1 MDNLERGLERAVR
14 SAFSAGGP
22 RAVKPVEIASALRQ
36 AMDDESFALSEGHTV
51 APNDYVVH
59 FSPADFER
67 ARSWGAALANELC
80 DEVIRHAESQQ
91 YALPGSVR
99 VAFHPDEDVRP
110 GDLRV
115 VTRLDDGSISVPA
128 THDDDGASSATV
140 RGPQAAAPAP
150 ERLVE
155 DVPVAAPQPAPEVPA
170 PRVEPR
176 IEPRPAPR
184 RAAAP
189 APSARPAPQPAPA
202 DDATVVMGRPA
213 AQPTGPALELDG
225 RLLPLDRGDL
235 ILGRS
240 PERADLVVPDSSV
253 SRQHLRLLTVGS
265 TVTLLDLGS
274 RNGVLVNGRR
284 VEGSTTL
291 RDGDV
296 VTVGQTELLFFGGT
310 GGRA

>member
-1 MDNLERGLERAVR
+1 MGLLDNLERGLERAVR

-51 APNDYVVH
+51 APNSYVVH

-67 ARSWGAALANELC
+67 ARSWGSTLASELC
-80 DEVIRHAESQQ
+80 DEVIRHADSQG
-91 YALPGSVR
+91 YALPGTVR
-99 VAFHPDEDVRP
+99 VAFHPDADVRA

-115 VTRLDDGSISVPA
+115 VTRLDDGSLTAPA
-128 THDDDGASSATV
+128 PHDDGASPATAH
-140 RGPQAAAPAP
+140 GPGASAAAPD
-150 ERLVE
+150 RLVE
-155 DVPVAAPQPAPEVPA
+155 DLPAAAPREPSPA
-170 PRVEPR
+170 PRVG
-176 IEPRPAPR
+176 PRPAPR

-189 APSARPAPQPAPA
+189 AAPA
-202 DDATVVMGRPA
+202 APAHADQPTVVMGRPVTGPA
-213 AQPTGPALELDG
+213 GPALELDG
-225 RLLPLDRGDL
+225 RMLPLDGDDL

-240 PERADLVVPDSSV
+240 AERADLVIPDSSV
-253 SRQHLRLLTVGS
+253 SREHLRLLTVGS

-284 VEGSTTL
+284 VDGSVTL

>member
-1 MDNLERGLERAVR
+1 MGLLDNLERGLERVVR

-36 AMDDESFALSEGHTV
+36 AMDDESLALSEGHTV
-51 APNDYVVH
+51 APNSYVVH

-67 ARSWGAALANELC
+67 ARSWGSTLASELC
-80 DEVIRHAESQQ
+80 DEVIRHADSQG
-91 YALPGSVR
+91 YALPGTVR
-99 VAFHPDEDVRP
+99 VAFHPDADVRA

-115 VTRLDDGSISVPA
+115 VTRLDDGSLTAPA
-128 THDDDGASSATV
+128 PHDDGASPATAH
-140 RGPQAAAPAP
+140 GPGASAAAPD
-150 ERLVE
+150 RLVE
-155 DVPVAAPQPAPEVPA
+155 DLPAAAPRKPSPA
-170 PRVEPR
+170 PRVG
-176 IEPRPAPR
+176 PRPAPR

-189 APSARPAPQPAPA
+189 AAPA
-202 DDATVVMGRPA
+202 APAHADQPTVVMGRPVTGPA
-213 AQPTGPALELDG
+213 GPALELDG
-225 RLLPLDRGDL
+225 RMLPLDGDDL

-240 PERADLVVPDSSV
+240 AERADLVIPDSSV
-253 SRQHLRLLTVGS
+253 SREHLRLLTVGS

-284 VEGSTTL
+284 VDGSVTL

>member
-1 MDNLERGLERAVR
+1 MERGPVVGLLDNLERGLERVVR

-51 APNDYVVH
+51 APNSYVVH

-67 ARSWGAALANELC
+67 ARSWGSTLASELC
-80 DEVIRHAESQQ
+80 DEVIRHADSQG
-91 YALPGSVR
+91 YALPGTVR
-99 VAFHPDEDVRP
+99 VAFHPDADVRA

-115 VTRLDDGSISVPA
+115 VTRLDDGSLTAPA
-128 THDDDGASSATV
+128 PHDDGASPATAH
-140 RGPQAAAPAP
+140 GPGASAAAPD
-150 ERLVE
+150 RLVE
-155 DVPVAAPQPAPEVPA
+155 DLPTAAPRKPSPA
-170 PRVEPR
+170 PRVG
-176 IEPRPAPR
+176 PRPAPR

-189 APSARPAPQPAPA
+189 AAPA
-202 DDATVVMGRPA
+202 APAHADQPTVVMGRPVTEPA
-213 AQPTGPALELDG
+213 GPALELDG
-225 RLLPLDRGDL
+225 RMLPLDGDDL

-240 PERADLVVPDSSV
+240 AERADLVIPDSSV
-253 SRQHLRLLTVGS
+253 SREHLRLLTVGS

-284 VEGSTTL
+284 VDGSVTL

>member
-1 MDNLERGLERAVR
+1 MGLLDNLERGLERAVR

-51 APNDYVVH
+51 APNSYVVH

-67 ARSWGAALANELC
+67 ARSWGSTLASELC
-80 DEVIRHAESQQ
+80 DEVIRHADSQG
-91 YALPGSVR
+91 YALPGTVR
-99 VAFHPDEDVRP
+99 VAFHPDADVRA

-115 VTRLDDGSISVPA
+115 VTRLDDGSLPA
-128 THDDDGASSATV
+128 PAPHDDGASPATAH
-140 RGPQAAAPAP
+140 GPGASAAAPD
-150 ERLVE
+150 RLVE
-155 DVPVAAPQPAPEVPA
+155 DLPAAPPREPSPA
-170 PRVEPR
+170 PRV
-176 IEPRPAPR
+176 EPRPAPR

-189 APSARPAPQPAPA
+189 TAPAAPA
-202 DDATVVMGRPA
+202 DVDAHADQPTVVMGRPVTVPA
-213 AQPTGPALELDG
+213 GPALELDG
-225 RLLPLDRGDL
+225 RMLPLDGDDL

-240 PERADLVVPDSSV
+240 AERADLVIPDSSV
-253 SRQHLRLLTVGS
+253 SREHLRLLTVGS

-284 VEGSTTL
+284 VDGSVTL

>member
-1 MDNLERGLERAVR
+1 MGLLDNLERGLERVVR

-36 AMDDESFALSEGHTV
+36 AMDDESLALSEGHTV
-51 APNDYVVH
+51 APNSYVVH

-67 ARSWGAALANELC
+67 ARSWGSTLASELC
-80 DEVIRHAESQQ
+80 DEVIRHADSQG
-91 YALPGSVR
+91 YALPGTVR
-99 VAFHPDEDVRP
+99 VAFHPDADVRA

-115 VTRLDDGSISVPA
+115 VTRLDDGSLTAPA
-128 THDDDGASSATV
+128 PHDDGASPATAH
-140 RGPQAAAPAP
+140 GPGASAAAPD
-150 ERLVE
+150 RLVE
-155 DVPVAAPQPAPEVPA
+155 DLPAAPPREPSPA
-170 PRVEPR
+170 PRVG
-176 IEPRPAPR
+176 PRPAPR

-189 APSARPAPQPAPA
+189 TTTAAPA
-202 DDATVVMGRPA
+202 HADQPTVVMGRPVTEPA
-213 AQPTGPALELDG
+213 GPALELDG
-225 RLLPLDRGDL
+225 RMLPLDGDDL

-240 PERADLVVPDSSV
+240 AERADLVIPDSSV
-253 SRQHLRLLTVGS
+253 SREHLRLLTVGS

-284 VEGSTTL
+284 VDGSVTL

>member
-1 MDNLERGLERAVR
+1 MGLLDNLERGLERVVR

-36 AMDDESFALSEGHTV
+36 AMDDESLALSEGHTV
-51 APNDYVVH
+51 APNSYVVH

-67 ARSWGAALANELC
+67 ARSWGSTLASELC
-80 DEVIRHAESQQ
+80 DEVIRHADSQG
-91 YALPGSVR
+91 YALPGTVR
-99 VAFHPDEDVRP
+99 VAFHPDADVRA

-115 VTRLDDGSISVPA
+115 VTRLDDGSLTAPA
-128 THDDDGASSATV
+128 PHDDGASPATAHGPGASAAT
-140 RGPQAAAPAP
+140 PD
-150 ERLVE
+150 RLVE
-155 DVPVAAPQPAPEVPA
+155 DLPAAAPREPSPA
-170 PRVEPR
+170 PRVG
-176 IEPRPAPR
+176 PRPAPR

-189 APSARPAPQPAPA
+189 AAPA
-202 DDATVVMGRPA
+202 APAHADQPTVVMGRPVTGPA
-213 AQPTGPALELDG
+213 GPALELDG
-225 RLLPLDRGDL
+225 RMLPLDGDDL

-240 PERADLVVPDSSV
+240 AERADLVIPDSSV
-253 SRQHLRLLTVGS
+253 SREHLRLLTVGS

-284 VEGSTTL
+284 VDGSVTL

>member
-1 MDNLERGLERAVR
+1 MGLLDNLERGLERAVR

-51 APNDYVVH
+51 APNSYVVH

-67 ARSWGAALANELC
+67 ARSWGSTLASELC
-80 DEVIRHAESQQ
+80 DEVIRHADSQG
-91 YALPGSVR
+91 YALPGTVR
-99 VAFHPDEDVRP
+99 VAFHPDADVRA

-115 VTRLDDGSISVPA
+115 VTRLDDGSLTAPA
-128 THDDDGASSATV
+128 PHDDGASPATAHGPGASAT
-140 RGPQAAAPAP
+140 APD
-150 ERLVE
+150 RLVE
-155 DVPVAAPQPAPEVPA
+155 DLPAAAPRERSPA
-170 PRVEPR
+170 PRVG
-176 IEPRPAPR
+176 PRPAPR

-189 APSARPAPQPAPA
+189 AHADQP
-202 DDATVVMGRPA
+202 TVVMGRPVTEPA
-213 AQPTGPALELDG
+213 GPALELDG
-225 RLLPLDRGDL
+225 RMLPLDGDDL

-240 PERADLVVPDSSV
+240 AERADLVIPDSSV
-253 SRQHLRLLTVGS
+253 SREHLRLLTVGS

-284 VEGSTTL
+284 VDGSVTL

-296 VTVGQTELLFFGGT
+296 VTVGKTELLFLVGT
-310 GGRA
+310 GGSA

>member
-1 MDNLERGLERAVR
+1 MGLLDNLERGLERAVR

-51 APNDYVVH
+51 APNNYVVH

-67 ARSWGAALANELC
+67 ARSWGSTLASELC
-80 DEVIRHAESQQ
+80 DEVIRHADSQG
-91 YALPGSVR
+91 YALPGTVR
-99 VAFHPDEDVRP
+99 VAFHPDADVRT

-115 VTRLDDGSISVPA
+115 VTRLDDGSLTAPA
-128 THDDDGASSATV
+128 PHDDGASPATA
-140 RGPQAAAPAP
+140 RGPGATAAAPD
-150 ERLVE
+150 RLVE
-155 DVPVAAPQPAPEVPA
+155 DLPAAAPREPSPA
-170 PRVEPR
+170 PRVG
-176 IEPRPAPR
+176 PRPAPR

-189 APSARPAPQPAPA
+189 TTPAAPA
-202 DDATVVMGRPA
+202 HADQPTVVMGRPVTEPA
-213 AQPTGPALELDG
+213 GPALELDG
-225 RLLPLDRGDL
+225 RMLPLDGDDL

-240 PERADLVVPDSSV
+240 AERADLVIPDSSV
-253 SRQHLRLLTVGS
+253 SREHLRLLTVGS

-284 VEGSTTL
+284 VDGSVTL

>member
-1 MDNLERGLERAVR
+1 MGLLDNLERGLERVVR

-36 AMDDESFALSEGHTV
+36 AMDDESLALSEGHTV
-51 APNDYVVH
+51 APNSYVVH

-67 ARSWGAALANELC
+67 ARSWGSTLASELC
-80 DEVIRHAESQQ
+80 DEVIRHADSQG
-91 YALPGSVR
+91 YALPGTVR
-99 VAFHPDEDVRP
+99 VAFHPDADVRA

-115 VTRLDDGSISVPA
+115 VTRLDDGSLTAPA
-128 THDDDGASSATV
+128 PHDDGASPATAH
-140 RGPQAAAPAP
+140 GPGASAAAPD
-150 ERLVE
+150 RLVE
-155 DVPVAAPQPAPEVPA
+155 DLPAAPPREPSPA
-170 PRVEPR
+170 PRVG
-176 IEPRPAPR
+176 PRPAPR

-189 APSARPAPQPAPA
+189 TTTAAPA
-202 DDATVVMGRPA
+202 HADQPTVVMGRPVTGPA
-213 AQPTGPALELDG
+213 GPALELDG
-225 RLLPLDRGDL
+225 RMLPLDGDDL

-240 PERADLVVPDSSV
+240 AERADLVIPDSSV
-253 SRQHLRLLTVGS
+253 SREHLRLLTVGS

-284 VEGSTTL
+284 VDGSVTL

>member
-1 MDNLERGLERAVR
+1 MGLLDNLERGLERVVR

-51 APNDYVVH
+51 APNSYVVH

-67 ARSWGAALANELC
+67 ARSWGSTLASELC
-80 DEVIRHAESQQ
+80 DEVIRHADSQG
-91 YALPGSVR
+91 YALPGTVR
-99 VAFHPDEDVRP
+99 VAFHPDADVRA

-115 VTRLDDGSISVPA
+115 VTRLDDGSLTAPA
-128 THDDDGASSATV
+128 PHDDGASPATAH
-140 RGPQAAAPAP
+140 GPGATAAAPD
-150 ERLVE
+150 RLVE
-155 DVPVAAPQPAPEVPA
+155 DLPAAPPREPSPA
-170 PRVEPR
+170 PRVG
-176 IEPRPAPR
+176 PRPAPR

-189 APSARPAPQPAPA
+189 TTTAAPA
-202 DDATVVMGRPA
+202 HADQPTVVMGRPVTVPA
-213 AQPTGPALELDG
+213 GPALELDG
-225 RLLPLDRGDL
+225 RMLPLDGDDL

-240 PERADLVVPDSSV
+240 AERADLVIPDSSV
-253 SRQHLRLLTVGS
+253 SREHLRLLTVGS

-284 VEGSTTL
+284 VDGSVTL

>member
-1 MDNLERGLERAVR
+1 MGLLDNLERGLERAVR

-51 APNDYVVH
+51 APNSYVVH

-80 DEVIRHAESQQ
+80 DEVIRHADSQG
-91 YALPGSVR
+91 YALPGTVR
-99 VAFHPDEDVRP
+99 VAFHPDTDVRA

-115 VTRLDDGSISVPA
+115 VTGLDDGSLPA
-128 THDDDGASSATV
+128 PAPHDDGASPATAHGPGASAT
-140 RGPQAAAPAP
+140 APD
-150 ERLVE
+150 RLVE
-155 DVPVAAPQPAPEVPA
+155 DLPAAAPRERSPA
-170 PRVEPR
+170 PRVG
-176 IEPRPAPR
+176 PRPAPR

-189 APSARPAPQPAPA
+189 AHADQP
-202 DDATVVMGRPA
+202 TVVMGRPVTE
-213 AQPTGPALELDG
+213 PSGPALELDG
-225 RLLPLDRGDL
+225 RMLPLDGDDL

-240 PERADLVVPDSSV
+240 AERADLVIPDSSV
-253 SRQHLRLLTVGS
+253 SREHLRLLTVGS

-284 VEGSTTL
+284 VDGSVTL

-296 VTVGQTELLFFGGT
+296 VTVGQTELLFFSGT

>member
-1 MDNLERGLERAVR
+1 MGLLDNLERGLERAVR

-51 APNDYVVH
+51 APNSYVVH

-67 ARSWGAALANELC
+67 ARSWGSTLASELC
-80 DEVIRHAESQQ
+80 DEVIRHADSQG
-91 YALPGSVR
+91 YALPGTVR
-99 VAFHPDEDVRP
+99 VAFHPDADVRA

-115 VTRLDDGSISVPA
+115 VTRLDDGSLTAPA
-128 THDDDGASSATV
+128 PHDDGASPATAH
-140 RGPQAAAPAP
+140 GPGATAAAPD
-150 ERLVE
+150 RLVE
-155 DVPVAAPQPAPEVPA
+155 DLPAAPPREPSPA
-170 PRVEPR
+170 PRVG
-176 IEPRPAPR
+176 PRPAPR

-189 APSARPAPQPAPA
+189 TAPA
-202 DDATVVMGRPA
+202 APAHADQPTVVMGRPVTEPA
-213 AQPTGPALELDG
+213 GPALELDG
-225 RLLPLDRGDL
+225 RMLPLDGDDL

-240 PERADLVVPDSSV
+240 AERADLVIPDSSV
-253 SRQHLRLLTVGS
+253 SREHLRLLTVGS

-284 VEGSTTL
+284 VDGSVTL

>member
-1 MDNLERGLERAVR
+1 MGLLDNLERGLERAVR

-51 APNDYVVH
+51 APNSYVVH

-67 ARSWGAALANELC
+67 ARSWGSTLASELC
-80 DEVIRHAESQQ
+80 DEVIRHADSQG
-91 YALPGSVR
+91 YALPGTVR
-99 VAFHPDEDVRP
+99 VAFHPDADVRA

-115 VTRLDDGSISVPA
+115 VTRLDDGSLTAPA
-128 THDDDGASSATV
+128 PHDDGASPATAH
-140 RGPQAAAPAP
+140 GPGATAAAPD
-150 ERLVE
+150 RLVE
-155 DVPVAAPQPAPEVPA
+155 DLPAAPPREPSPA
-170 PRVEPR
+170 PRV
-176 IEPRPAPR
+176 EPRPAPR

-189 APSARPAPQPAPA
+189 TTTAAPA
-202 DDATVVMGRPA
+202 HADQPTVLMGRPVTVPA
-213 AQPTGPALELDG
+213 GPALELDG
-225 RLLPLDRGDL
+225 RMLPLDGDDL

-240 PERADLVVPDSSV
+240 AERADLVIPDSSV
-253 SRQHLRLLTVGS
+253 SREHLRLLTVGS

-284 VEGSTTL
+284 VDGSVTL

>member
-1 MDNLERGLERAVR
+1 MGLLDNLERGLERVVR

-51 APNDYVVH
+51 APNSYVVH

-67 ARSWGAALANELC
+67 ARSWGSTLASELC
-80 DEVIRHAESQQ
+80 DEVIRHADSQG
-91 YALPGSVR
+91 YALPGTVR
-99 VAFHPDEDVRP
+99 VAFHPDADVRA

-115 VTRLDDGSISVPA
+115 VTRLDDGSLTAPA
-128 THDDDGASSATV
+128 PHDDGASPATAH
-140 RGPQAAAPAP
+140 GPGASAAAPD
-150 ERLVE
+150 RLVE
-155 DVPVAAPQPAPEVPA
+155 DLPAAAPREPSPA
-170 PRVEPR
+170 PRVG
-176 IEPRPAPR
+176 PRPAPR

-189 APSARPAPQPAPA
+189 AAPA
-202 DDATVVMGRPA
+202 APAHADQPTVVMGRPVA
-213 AQPTGPALELDG
+213 EPAGPALELDG
-225 RLLPLDRGDL
+225 RMLPLDGDDL

-240 PERADLVVPDSSV
+240 AERADLVIPDSSV
-253 SRQHLRLLTVGS
+253 SREHLRLLTVGS

-284 VEGSTTL
+284 VDGSVTL

>member
-1 MDNLERGLERAVR
+1 MGLLDNLERGLERAVR

-51 APNDYVVH
+51 APNSYVVH

-67 ARSWGAALANELC
+67 ARSWGSTLASELC
-80 DEVIRHAESQQ
+80 DEVIRHADSQG
-91 YALPGSVR
+91 YALPGTVR
-99 VAFHPDEDVRP
+99 VAFHPDADVRA

-115 VTRLDDGSISVPA
+115 VTRLDDGSLTAPA
-128 THDDDGASSATV
+128 PHDDGASPATAH
-140 RGPQAAAPAP
+140 GPGATAAAPD
-150 ERLVE
+150 RLVE
-155 DVPVAAPQPAPEVPA
+155 DLPAAAPRKPSPPPRPGAP
-170 PRVEPR
+170 
-176 IEPRPAPR
+176 PAPR

-189 APSARPAPQPAPA
+189 TTTAAPA
-202 DDATVVMGRPA
+202 HADQPTVVMGRPVTVPA
-213 AQPTGPALELDG
+213 GPALELDG
-225 RLLPLDRGDL
+225 RMLPLDGDDL

-240 PERADLVVPDSSV
+240 AERADLVIPDSSV
-253 SRQHLRLLTVGS
+253 SREHLRLLTVGS

-284 VEGSTTL
+284 VDGSVTL

>member
-1 MDNLERGLERAVR
+1 MGLLDNLERGLERAVR

-80 DEVIRHAESQQ
+80 DEVIRHADSQQ

-128 THDDDGASSATV
+128 THDDDGASSATA
-140 RGPQAAAPAP
+140 RGPRAAAPAP
-150 ERLVE
+150 DRLVE
-155 DVPVAAPQPAPEVPA
+155 DVPVAAPHPAPEAPA

-176 IEPRPAPR
+176 
-184 RAAAP
+184 
-189 APSARPAPQPAPA
+189 
-202 DDATVVMGRPA
+202 
-213 AQPTGPALELDG
+213 
-225 RLLPLDRGDL
+225 
-235 ILGRS
+235 
-240 PERADLVVPDSSV
+240 
-253 SRQHLRLLTVGS
+253 
-265 TVTLLDLGS
+265 
-274 RNGVLVNGRR
+274 
-284 VEGSTTL
+284 
-291 RDGDV
+291 
-296 VTVGQTELLFFGGT
+296 
-310 GGRA
+310 

>member
-1 MDNLERGLERAVR
+1 MGLLDNLERGLERVVR

-36 AMDDESFALSEGHTV
+36 AMDDESLALSEGHTV
-51 APNDYVVH
+51 APNSYVVH

-67 ARSWGAALANELC
+67 ARSWGSTLASELC
-80 DEVIRHAESQQ
+80 DEVIRHADSQG
-91 YALPGSVR
+91 YALPGTVR
-99 VAFHPDEDVRP
+99 VAFHPDADVRG

-115 VTRLDDGSISVPA
+115 VTRLDDGSLTAPA
-128 THDDDGASSATV
+128 PHDDGASPATAH
-140 RGPQAAAPAP
+140 GPGASAAAPD
-150 ERLVE
+150 RLVE
-155 DVPVAAPQPAPEVPA
+155 DLPAAAPRKPSPA
-170 PRVEPR
+170 PRVG
-176 IEPRPAPR
+176 PRPAPR

-189 APSARPAPQPAPA
+189 AAPA
-202 DDATVVMGRPA
+202 APAHADQPTVVMGRPVTGPA
-213 AQPTGPALELDG
+213 GPALELDG
-225 RLLPLDRGDL
+225 RMLPLDGDDL

-240 PERADLVVPDSSV
+240 AERADLVIPDSSV
-253 SRQHLRLLTVGS
+253 SREHLRLLTVGS

-284 VEGSTTL
+284 VDGSVTL

>member
-1 MDNLERGLERAVR
+1 MGLLDNLERGLERAVR

-51 APNDYVVH
+51 APNSYVVH

-67 ARSWGAALANELC
+67 ARSWGSTLASELC
-80 DEVIRHAESQQ
+80 DEVIRHADSQG
-91 YALPGSVR
+91 YALPGTVR
-99 VAFHPDEDVRP
+99 VAFHPDADVRA

-115 VTRLDDGSISVPA
+115 VTRLDDGSLTAPA
-128 THDDDGASSATV
+128 PHDDGASPATAH
-140 RGPQAAAPAP
+140 GPGASAAAPD
-150 ERLVE
+150 RLVE
-155 DVPVAAPQPAPEVPA
+155 DLPAAAPRKPSPA
-170 PRVEPR
+170 PRVG
-176 IEPRPAPR
+176 PRPAPR

-189 APSARPAPQPAPA
+189 AHADQP
-202 DDATVVMGRPA
+202 TVVMGRPVTGPA
-213 AQPTGPALELDG
+213 GPALELDG
-225 RLLPLDRGDL
+225 RMLPLDGDDL

-240 PERADLVVPDSSV
+240 AERADLVIPDSSV
-253 SRQHLRLLTVGS
+253 SREHLRLLTVGS

-284 VEGSTTL
+284 VDGSVTL

>member
-1 MDNLERGLERAVR
+1 MGLLDNLERGLERVVR

-36 AMDDESFALSEGHTV
+36 AMDDESLALSEGHTV
-51 APNDYVVH
+51 APNSYVVH

-67 ARSWGAALANELC
+67 ARSWGSTLASELC
-80 DEVIRHAESQQ
+80 DEVIRHADSQG
-91 YALPGSVR
+91 YALPGTVR
-99 VAFHPDEDVRP
+99 VAFHPDADVRA

-115 VTRLDDGSISVPA
+115 VTRLDDGSLTAPA
-128 THDDDGASSATV
+128 PHDDGASPATAH
-140 RGPQAAAPAP
+140 GPGASAAAPD
-150 ERLVE
+150 RLVE
-155 DVPVAAPQPAPEVPA
+155 DLPAAPPREPSPA
-170 PRVEPR
+170 PRV
-176 IEPRPAPR
+176 EPRPAPR

-189 APSARPAPQPAPA
+189 TTTAAPA
-202 DDATVVMGRPA
+202 HADQPTVVMGRPVTEPA
-213 AQPTGPALELDG
+213 GPALELDG
-225 RLLPLDRGDL
+225 RMLPLDGDDL

-240 PERADLVVPDSSV
+240 AERADLVIPDSSV
-253 SRQHLRLLTVGS
+253 SREHLRLLTVGS

-284 VEGSTTL
+284 VDGSVTL

>member
-1 MDNLERGLERAVR
+1 VGLLDNLERGLERAVR

-51 APNDYVVH
+51 APNSYVVH

-67 ARSWGAALANELC
+67 ARSWGSTLASELC
-80 DEVIRHAESQQ
+80 DEVIRHADSQG
-91 YALPGSVR
+91 YALPGTVR
-99 VAFHPDEDVRP
+99 VAFHPDADVRA

-115 VTRLDDGSISVPA
+115 VTRLDDGSLTAPA
-128 THDDDGASSATV
+128 PHDDGASPATAH
-140 RGPQAAAPAP
+140 GPGATAAAPD
-150 ERLVE
+150 RLVE
-155 DVPVAAPQPAPEVPA
+155 DLPAAPPREPSPA
-170 PRVEPR
+170 PRV
-176 IEPRPAPR
+176 EPRPAPR

-189 APSARPAPQPAPA
+189 TTTAAPA
-202 DDATVVMGRPA
+202 HADQPTVVMGRPVA
-213 AQPTGPALELDG
+213 EPAGPALELDG
-225 RLLPLDRGDL
+225 RMLPLDGDDL

-240 PERADLVVPDSSV
+240 AERADLVIPDSSV
-253 SRQHLRLLTVGS
+253 SREHLRLLTVGS

-284 VEGSTTL
+284 VDGSVTL

>member
-51 APNDYVVH
+51 APNSYVVH

-67 ARSWGAALANELC
+67 ARSWGSTLASELC
-80 DEVIRHAESQQ
+80 DEVIRHADSQG
-91 YALPGSVR
+91 YALPGTVR
-99 VAFHPDEDVRP
+99 VAFHPDADVRA

-115 VTRLDDGSISVPA
+115 VTRLDDGSLTAPA
-128 THDDDGASSATV
+128 PHDDGASPATAH
-140 RGPQAAAPAP
+140 GPGASAAAPDP
-150 ERLVE
+150 LVE
-155 DVPVAAPQPAPEVPA
+155 DLPAAPPREPSPA
-170 PRVEPR
+170 PRV
-176 IEPRPAPR
+176 EPRPAPR

-189 APSARPAPQPAPA
+189 AAPA
-202 DDATVVMGRPA
+202 APAHADQPTVVMGRPVTEPA
-213 AQPTGPALELDG
+213 GPALELDG
-225 RLLPLDRGDL
+225 RMLPLDGDDL

-240 PERADLVVPDSSV
+240 AERADLVIPDSSV
-253 SRQHLRLLTVGS
+253 SREHLRLLTVGS

-284 VEGSTTL
+284 VDGSVTL

>member
-1 MDNLERGLERAVR
+1 MGLLDNLERGLERVVR

-51 APNDYVVH
+51 APNSYVVH

-67 ARSWGAALANELC
+67 ARSWGSTLASELC
-80 DEVIRHAESQQ
+80 DEVIRHADSQG
-91 YALPGSVR
+91 YALPGTVR
-99 VAFHPDEDVRP
+99 VAFHPDADVRA

-115 VTRLDDGSISVPA
+115 VTRLDDGSLTAPA
-128 THDDDGASSATV
+128 PHDDGASPATAH
-140 RGPQAAAPAP
+140 GPGASAAAPD
-150 ERLVE
+150 RLVE
-155 DVPVAAPQPAPEVPA
+155 DLPAAAPREPSPA
-170 PRVEPR
+170 PRVG
-176 IEPRPAPR
+176 PRPAPR

-189 APSARPAPQPAPA
+189 AAPA
-202 DDATVVMGRPA
+202 APAHADQPTVVMGRPVTGPA
-213 AQPTGPALELDG
+213 GPALELDG
-225 RLLPLDRGDL
+225 RMLPLDGDDL

-240 PERADLVVPDSSV
+240 AERADLVIPDSSV
-253 SRQHLRLLTVGS
+253 SREHLRLLTVGS

-284 VEGSTTL
+284 VDGSVTL

>member
-1 MDNLERGLERAVR
+1 MGLLDNLERGLERVVR

-51 APNDYVVH
+51 APNSYVVH

-67 ARSWGAALANELC
+67 ARSWGSTLASELC
-80 DEVIRHAESQQ
+80 DEVIRHADSQG
-91 YALPGSVR
+91 YALPGTVR
-99 VAFHPDEDVRP
+99 VAFHPDADVRA

-115 VTRLDDGSISVPA
+115 VTRLDDGSLTAPA
-128 THDDDGASSATV
+128 PHDDGASPATAH
-140 RGPQAAAPAP
+140 GPGATAAAPD
-150 ERLVE
+150 RLVE
-155 DVPVAAPQPAPEVPA
+155 DLPAAPPREPSPA
-170 PRVEPR
+170 PRV
-176 IEPRPAPR
+176 EPRPAPR

-189 APSARPAPQPAPA
+189 TTTAAPA
-202 DDATVVMGRPA
+202 HADQPTVVMGRPVTEPA
-213 AQPTGPALELDG
+213 GPALELDG
-225 RLLPLDRGDL
+225 RMLPLDGDDL

-240 PERADLVVPDSSV
+240 AERADLVIPDSSV
-253 SRQHLRLLTVGS
+253 SREHLRLLTVGS

-284 VEGSTTL
+284 VDGSVTL

>member
-1 MDNLERGLERAVR
+1 MERGPVVGLLDNLERGLERAVR

-51 APNDYVVH
+51 APNSYVVH

-67 ARSWGAALANELC
+67 ARSWGSTLASELC
-80 DEVIRHAESQQ
+80 DEVIRHADSQG
-91 YALPGSVR
+91 YALPGTVR
-99 VAFHPDEDVRP
+99 VAFHPDADVRA

-115 VTRLDDGSISVPA
+115 VTRLDDGSLTAPA
-128 THDDDGASSATV
+128 PHDDGASPATAH
-140 RGPQAAAPAP
+140 GPGASAAAPD
-150 ERLVE
+150 RLVE
-155 DVPVAAPQPAPEVPA
+155 DLPAAPPREPSPA
-170 PRVEPR
+170 PRVG
-176 IEPRPAPR
+176 PRPAPR

-189 APSARPAPQPAPA
+189 TAPA
-202 DDATVVMGRPA
+202 AHAHADQPTVVMGRPVTEPA
-213 AQPTGPALELDG
+213 GPALELDG
-225 RLLPLDRGDL
+225 RMLPLDGDDL

-240 PERADLVVPDSSV
+240 AERADLVIPDSSV
-253 SRQHLRLLTVGS
+253 SREHLRLLTVGS

-284 VEGSTTL
+284 VDGSVTL

>member
-1 MDNLERGLERAVR
+1 MGLLDNLERGLERVVR

-36 AMDDESFALSEGHTV
+36 AMDDESIALSEGHTV
-51 APNDYVVH
+51 APNSYVVH

-67 ARSWGAALANELC
+67 ARSWGSTLASELC
-80 DEVIRHAESQQ
+80 DEVIRHADSQG
-91 YALPGSVR
+91 YALPGTVR
-99 VAFHPDEDVRP
+99 VAFHPDADVRA

-115 VTRLDDGSISVPA
+115 VTRLDDGSLTAPA
-128 THDDDGASSATV
+128 PHDDGASPATAH
-140 RGPQAAAPAP
+140 GPGATAAAPD
-150 ERLVE
+150 RLVE
-155 DVPVAAPQPAPEVPA
+155 DLPAAPPREPSPA
-170 PRVEPR
+170 PRV
-176 IEPRPAPR
+176 EPRPAPR

-189 APSARPAPQPAPA
+189 AAPA
-202 DDATVVMGRPA
+202 APAHADQPTVVMGRPVTGPA
-213 AQPTGPALELDG
+213 GPALELDG
-225 RLLPLDRGDL
+225 RMLPLDGDDL

-240 PERADLVVPDSSV
+240 AERADLVIPDSSV
-253 SRQHLRLLTVGS
+253 SREHLRLLTVGS

-284 VEGSTTL
+284 VDGSVTL

>member
-1 MDNLERGLERAVR
+1 MGLLDNLERGLERVVR

-36 AMDDESFALSEGHTV
+36 AMDDESLALSEGHTV
-51 APNDYVVH
+51 APNSYVVH

-67 ARSWGAALANELC
+67 ARSWGSTLASELC
-80 DEVIRHAESQQ
+80 DEVIRHADSQG
-91 YALPGSVR
+91 YALPGTVR
-99 VAFHPDEDVRP
+99 VAFHPDADVRA

-115 VTRLDDGSISVPA
+115 VTRLDDGSLTAPA
-128 THDDDGASSATV
+128 PHDDGASPATAH
-140 RGPQAAAPAP
+140 GPGASAAAPD
-150 ERLVE
+150 RLVE
-155 DVPVAAPQPAPEVPA
+155 DLPAAPPREPSPA
-170 PRVEPR
+170 PRVG
-176 IEPRPAPR
+176 PRPAPR

-189 APSARPAPQPAPA
+189 AAPA
-202 DDATVVMGRPA
+202 APSHADQPTVVMGRPVTEPA
-213 AQPTGPALELDG
+213 GPALELDG
-225 RLLPLDRGDL
+225 RMLPLDGDDL

-240 PERADLVVPDSSV
+240 AERADLVIPDSSV
-253 SRQHLRLLTVGS
+253 SREHLRLLTVGS

-284 VEGSTTL
+284 VDGSVTL

>member
-1 MDNLERGLERAVR
+1 MGLLDNLERGLERAVR

-51 APNDYVVH
+51 VPNSYVVH

-67 ARSWGAALANELC
+67 ARSWGSTLASELC
-80 DEVIRHAESQQ
+80 DEVIRHADSQG
-91 YALPGSVR
+91 YALPGTVR
-99 VAFHPDEDVRP
+99 VAFHPDADVRA

-115 VTRLDDGSISVPA
+115 VTRLDDGSLTAPA
-128 THDDDGASSATV
+128 PHDDGASPATAH
-140 RGPQAAAPAP
+140 GPGATAAAPD
-150 ERLVE
+150 RLVE
-155 DVPVAAPQPAPEVPA
+155 DLPAAPPREPSPA
-170 PRVEPR
+170 PRV
-176 IEPRPAPR
+176 EPRPAPR

-189 APSARPAPQPAPA
+189 AAPA
-202 DDATVVMGRPA
+202 APAHADQPTVVMGRPVTEPA
-213 AQPTGPALELDG
+213 GPALELDG
-225 RLLPLDRGDL
+225 RMLPLDGDDL

-240 PERADLVVPDSSV
+240 AERADLVIPDSSV
-253 SRQHLRLLTVGS
+253 SREHLRLLTVGS

-284 VEGSTTL
+284 VDGSVTL

>member
-1 MDNLERGLERAVR
+1 MGLLDNLERGLERAVR

-51 APNDYVVH
+51 APNSYVVH

-67 ARSWGAALANELC
+67 ARSWGSTLASELC
-80 DEVIRHAESQQ
+80 DEVIRHADSQG
-91 YALPGSVR
+91 YALPGTVR
-99 VAFHPDEDVRP
+99 VAFHPDADVRA

-115 VTRLDDGSISVPA
+115 VTRLDDGSLTAPA
-128 THDDDGASSATV
+128 PHDDGASPATAH
-140 RGPQAAAPAP
+140 GPGATAAAPD
-150 ERLVE
+150 RLVE
-155 DVPVAAPQPAPEVPA
+155 DLPAAPPREPSPA
-170 PRVEPR
+170 PRVG
-176 IEPRPAPR
+176 PRPAPR

-189 APSARPAPQPAPA
+189 AHADQP
-202 DDATVVMGRPA
+202 TVVMGRPVTGPA
-213 AQPTGPALELDG
+213 GPALELDG
-225 RLLPLDRGDL
+225 RMLPLDGDDL

-240 PERADLVVPDSSV
+240 AERADLVIPDSSV
-253 SRQHLRLLTVGS
+253 SREHLRLLTVGS

-284 VEGSTTL
+284 VDGSVTL

>member
-1 MDNLERGLERAVR
+1 MGLLDNLERGLERAVR

-51 APNDYVVH
+51 APNSYVVH

-67 ARSWGAALANELC
+67 ARSWGSTLASELC
-80 DEVIRHAESQQ
+80 DEVIRHADSQG
-91 YALPGSVR
+91 YALPGTVR
-99 VAFHPDEDVRP
+99 VAFHPDADVRA

-115 VTRLDDGSISVPA
+115 VTRLDDGSLTAPA
-128 THDDDGASSATV
+128 PHDDGASPATAH
-140 RGPQAAAPAP
+140 GPGASAAAPD
-150 ERLVE
+150 RLVE
-155 DVPVAAPQPAPEVPA
+155 DLPAAAPRKPSPA
-170 PRVEPR
+170 PRVG
-176 IEPRPAPR
+176 PRPAPR

-189 APSARPAPQPAPA
+189 AAPA
-202 DDATVVMGRPA
+202 APAHADQPTVVMGRPVTEPA
-213 AQPTGPALELDG
+213 GPALELDG
-225 RLLPLDRGDL
+225 RMLPLDGDDL

-240 PERADLVVPDSSV
+240 AERADLVIPDSSV
-253 SRQHLRLLTVGS
+253 SREHLRLLTVGS

-284 VEGSTTL
+284 VDGSVTL

>member
-1 MDNLERGLERAVR
+1 MGLLDNLERGLERVVR

-36 AMDDESFALSEGHTV
+36 AMDDESLALSEGHTV
-51 APNDYVVH
+51 APNSYVVH

-67 ARSWGAALANELC
+67 ARSWGSTLASELC
-80 DEVIRHAESQQ
+80 DEVIRHADSQG
-91 YALPGSVR
+91 YALPGTVR
-99 VAFHPDEDVRP
+99 VAFHPDADVRA

-115 VTRLDDGSISVPA
+115 VTRLDDGSLTAPA
-128 THDDDGASSATV
+128 PHDDGASPATAH
-140 RGPQAAAPAP
+140 GPGASAAAPD
-150 ERLVE
+150 RLVE
-155 DVPVAAPQPAPEVPA
+155 DLPAAAPREPSPA
-170 PRVEPR
+170 PRVG
-176 IEPRPAPR
+176 PRPAPR

-189 APSARPAPQPAPA
+189 AAPAAPAHADQPA
-202 DDATVVMGRPA
+202 VVMGRPVTEPA
-213 AQPTGPALELDG
+213 GPALELDG
-225 RLLPLDRGDL
+225 RMLLLDGDDL

-240 PERADLVVPDSSV
+240 AERADLVIPDSSV
-253 SRQHLRLLTVGS
+253 SREHLRLLTVGS

-284 VEGSTTL
+284 VDGSVTL

>member
-1 MDNLERGLERAVR
+1 MGLLDNLERGLERVVR

-51 APNDYVVH
+51 APNSYVVH

-67 ARSWGAALANELC
+67 ARSWGSTLASELC
-80 DEVIRHAESQQ
+80 DEVIRHADSQG
-91 YALPGSVR
+91 YALPGTVR
-99 VAFHPDEDVRP
+99 VAFHPDADVRA

-115 VTRLDDGSISVPA
+115 VTRLDDGSLTAPA
-128 THDDDGASSATV
+128 PHDDGASPATAH
-140 RGPQAAAPAP
+140 GPGATAAAPD
-150 ERLVE
+150 RLVE
-155 DVPVAAPQPAPEVPA
+155 DLPAAPPREPSPA
-170 PRVEPR
+170 PRV
-176 IEPRPAPR
+176 EPRPAPR

-189 APSARPAPQPAPA
+189 TTTAAPA
-202 DDATVVMGRPA
+202 HADQPTVVMGRPVTVPA
-213 AQPTGPALELDG
+213 GPALELDG
-225 RLLPLDRGDL
+225 RMLPLDGDDL

-240 PERADLVVPDSSV
+240 AERADLVIPDSSV
-253 SRQHLRLLTVGS
+253 SREHLRLLTVGS

-284 VEGSTTL
+284 VDGSVTL

>member
-1 MDNLERGLERAVR
+1 MGLLDNLERGLERAVR

-51 APNDYVVH
+51 APNSYVVH

-67 ARSWGAALANELC
+67 ARSWGSTLASELC
-80 DEVIRHAESQQ
+80 DEVIRHADSQG
-91 YALPGSVR
+91 YALPGTVR
-99 VAFHPDEDVRP
+99 VAFHPDADVRA

-115 VTRLDDGSISVPA
+115 VTRLDDGSLTAPA
-128 THDDDGASSATV
+128 PHDDGASPATAH
-140 RGPQAAAPAP
+140 GPGATAAAPD
-150 ERLVE
+150 RLVE
-155 DVPVAAPQPAPEVPA
+155 DLPAAPPREPSPA
-170 PRVEPR
+170 PRVG
-176 IEPRPAPR
+176 PRPAPR

-189 APSARPAPQPAPA
+189 TAPA
-202 DDATVVMGRPA
+202 APAHADQPTVVMGRPVTEPA
-213 AQPTGPALELDG
+213 GPALELDG
-225 RLLPLDRGDL
+225 RMLPLDGDDL

-240 PERADLVVPDSSV
+240 AERADLVIPDSSV
-253 SRQHLRLLTVGS
+253 SREHLRLLTVGS

-274 RNGVLVNGRR
+274 RNGVLVNGCR
-284 VEGSTTL
+284 VDGSVTL